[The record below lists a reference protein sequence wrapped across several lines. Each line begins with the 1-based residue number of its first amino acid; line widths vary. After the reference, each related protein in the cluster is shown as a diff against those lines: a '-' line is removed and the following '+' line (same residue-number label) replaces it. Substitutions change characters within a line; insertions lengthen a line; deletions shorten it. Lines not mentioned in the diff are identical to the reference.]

1 MTVLVSPTDRELSA
15 LLGNKAI
22 SHYLPERYGADVLI
36 IAEGRGKMGIQRK
49 TYPNDLIA
57 SLDDGRLARELPL
70 LARTEYPLL
79 IAEGEPMWTAD
90 GHLMQSWSSR
100 WTRQQ
105 LRNLLRSVWRVHGVM
120 VERTTDI
127 NDTASAVLE
136 LEEYFKKD
144 THQSLLTRHKHNK
157 DSWGLGNNREMA
169 RFLLQGF
176 PGVGGT
182 LAEQIFDHFGRI
194 PLSWRCDY
202 SELLTVYGIGK
213 KRAQVLWEIL
223 E

>member
-1 MTVLVSPTDRELSA
+1 
-15 LLGNKAI
+15 
-22 SHYLPERYGADVLI
+22 
-36 IAEGRGKMGIQRK
+36 MGIQRK
-49 TYPNDLIA
+49 TYPDDLIA

-100 WTRQQ
+100 WTKQQ

-127 NDTASAVLE
+127 NDTVSAVLE
-136 LEEYFKKD
+136 LEEWFKKD

-157 DSWGLGNNREMA
+157 DSWGLANNREMA

-182 LAEQIFDHFGRI
+182 LACEIFDTFSCI
-194 PLSWRCDY
+194 PLQWSI
-202 SELLTVYGIGK
+202 SKEELMEVPGIGV
-213 KRAQVLWEIL
+213 KRAQALWKVLNP
-223 E
+223 